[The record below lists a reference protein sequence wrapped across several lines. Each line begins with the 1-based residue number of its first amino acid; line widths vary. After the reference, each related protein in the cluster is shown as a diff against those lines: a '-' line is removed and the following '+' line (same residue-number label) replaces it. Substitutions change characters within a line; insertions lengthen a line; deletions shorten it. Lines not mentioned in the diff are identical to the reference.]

1 LAASIAKN
9 TDHQSTTSNSTPLAP
24 VSQTD
29 AELQSLLAKR
39 TDGTFHRS

>member
-1 LAASIAKN
+1 MLEFNASVIPFN
-9 TDHQSTTSNSTPLAP
+9 LIRRLAP

-29 AELQSLLAKR
+29 AELQSLLAQG